1 MSGGQCC
8 RWHRA
13 EEKVRKMLGHRGE
26 KTGSRSSLVE
36 ELRHGSC
43 LPETWRRGACCQ
55 GAEDGHHIRMRED
68 ASTRGTDRDIDDDD
82 DDDEDE
88 DDGRGDRE

>member
-1 MSGGQCC
+1 MAVVC
-8 RWHRA
+8 
-13 EEKVRKMLGHRGE
+13 
-26 KTGSRSSLVE
+26 
-36 ELRHGSC
+36 LRHGEEGPVARVLRMLADS
-43 LPETWRRGACCQ
+43 
-55 GAEDGHHIRMRED
+55 GHHIRMRED